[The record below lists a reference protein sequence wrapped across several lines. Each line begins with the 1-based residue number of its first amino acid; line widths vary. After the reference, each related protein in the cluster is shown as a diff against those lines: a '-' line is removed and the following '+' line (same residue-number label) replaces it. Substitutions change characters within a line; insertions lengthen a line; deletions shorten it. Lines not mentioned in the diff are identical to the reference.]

1 MLFHN
6 MSKCSFYSVWQI
18 FLSLWEVEFSLSKR
32 KKNVF
37 TSVEPVSG
45 NGIEQT
51 LYSAF
56 FYQQS

>member
-6 MSKCSFYSVWQI
+6 MSKCTVFTLFGRFSYLCGKWN
-18 FLSLWEVEFSLSKR
+18 FLSK